1 MYPLRFGVS
10 YDFRNPVD
18 SGIANPDFYAAIIE
32 QVKWLDQLGAE
43 LVWFTEHHFIDDGY
57 LPSWAPVAGAM
68 ASVTKNVRF
77 NTDIC
82 LLPFNHP
89 VRLAEDLAVLDNL
102 SNGRAE
108 IGLGLGYAPHEF
120 RGFGIPKSHR
130 VSLMEEGLTI
140 LKRCFT
146 GEKFSFK
153 GKRYALNDV
162 LITPSYVQ
170 EGGPPLWI
178 ATMSEAGAD
187 RVARFDAHILPQGLR
202 HRAFEPWIK
211 ALEASGRDPKY
222 YRTGIIRSVLV
233 TDDLERD
240 WSEVRVAERYRM
252 ALYRRFFEESQEGF
266 GEKGEPIPQTWIVG
280 DVASCVDQV
289 VSFVKAFGITD
300 MVTMAAPPGMPV
312 HALNESLQR
321 FFQDVVPQ
329 VRNRLSESSFQEAS
343 G

>member
-1 MYPLRFGVS
+1 MVYPLRFGVS

-32 QVKWLDQLGAE
+32 QVKWLDQIGAE

-68 ASVTKNVRF
+68 ASVTRKVRF

-102 SNGRAE
+102 SNGRVE

-146 GEKFSFK
+146 GEKFSFE
-153 GKRYALNDV
+153 GKRFTLNDV

-170 EGGPPLWI
+170 PGGPPLWI

-187 RVARFDAHILPQGLR
+187 RVARFDAHILPQGLK
-202 HRAFEPWIK
+202 HRAFEPWVQ
-211 ALEASGRDPKY
+211 ALEVSGRDPKH
-222 YRTGIIRSVLV
+222 YRKGIIRSVLV
-233 TDDLERD
+233 TDDFERD
-240 WSEVRVAERYRM
+240 WSRVRVAERYRM
-252 ALYRRFFEESQEGF
+252 ALYRRFFEESNEGF

-280 DVASCVDQV
+280 DVASCVDQI
-289 VSFVKAFGITD
+289 VSFVEVFGITD

-312 HALNESLQR
+312 DALNPSLER
-321 FFQDVVPQ
+321 FFQEVVPK
-329 VRNRLSESSFQEAS
+329 VRARLNEHI
-343 G
+343 